1 VCRLDS
7 SDIMALRILIFGA
20 ALPKKELMIL

>member
-1 VCRLDS
+1 LDP